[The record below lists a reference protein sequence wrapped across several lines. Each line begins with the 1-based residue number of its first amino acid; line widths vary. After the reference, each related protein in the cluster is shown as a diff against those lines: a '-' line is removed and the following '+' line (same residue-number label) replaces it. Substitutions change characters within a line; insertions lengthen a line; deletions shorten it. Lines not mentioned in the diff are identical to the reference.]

1 IFTGLILLLF
11 LHTWRSTA
19 IVLVSIPTSL
29 LAAFAAMSVLNYNLN
44 LLTMMALTLS
54 VGILVDDSIVV
65 LENISRHLGMGK
77 PPWVAAVDGR
87 SEIGL
92 AALTITFV
100 DVVVY
105 VPIAVML
112 TGVPAQFLRPFAL
125 VIAISTLVSLLVSF
139 TLTPL
144 LASRFLHREHGGGSS
159 PLARFGRV
167 WDRGFNWLE
176 ARYES
181 LLRVALRHRWLVIGV
196 GLASF
201 VFGIGLWKMGLIGSD
216 FFPSGDQSEIDIT
229 LTMPPSTSLA

>member
-54 VGILVDDSIVV
+54 VGILVDDSMGV
-65 LENISRHLGMGK
+65 LENISRHLGLGK

-87 SEIGL
+87 REIGL

-112 TGVPAQFLRPFAL
+112 TGVPAQFIQPFAL
-125 VIAISTLVSLLVSF
+125 TIAIATLASLLVSF

-144 LASRFLHREHGGGSS
+144 LASRFLRLEDEEAARG
-159 PLARFGRV
+159 PMARFGRM
-167 WDRGFNWLE
+167 WDGAFRFVEG
-176 ARYES
+176 RYAA
-181 LLRVALRHRWLVIGV
+181 LLHHTLPHRWLVIIAGFGTFAA
-196 GLASF
+196 GLALPMLGF
-201 VFGIGLWKMGLIGSD
+201 IGND
-216 FFPSGDQSEIDIT
+216 FFPSGDQSEI
-229 LTMPPSTSLA
+229 